1 MKRSFMNYVQES
13 NTKIGGFPDTTV
25 VETIKKKPKISVTPK
40 ATEVTPTQITED
52 IRQPEPEIQLDIV
65 IDEPTNPFTE
75 IIEPITED
83 HQSSNQMLIETFMQ
97 MKDFLVEQQNTQ
109 NTMNKMMMELVET
122 VKTQNLF
129 IQQKF
134 DQLDESAIFTAKTL
148 KETSDKLEA
157 LVIREISMPTPI
169 VNVSLSEQKK
179 IIKTVNRDA
188 NGLISQIT
196 EEIQQ
201 SVSEDK

>member
-1 MKRSFMNYVQES
+1 MNYVQES
-13 NTKIGGFPDTTV
+13 NSKIGGYPDAPV
-25 VETIKKKPKISVTPK
+25 VETLKKKPKISVVQRAIEP
-40 ATEVTPTQITED
+40 ARIQVTED
-52 IRQPEPEIQLDIV
+52 IEQYTPPAQPDIAIEEPIEIV
-65 IDEPTNPFTE
+65 TE
-75 IIEPITED
+75 SPEPITENHHSD
-83 HQSSNQMLIETFMQ
+83 NQMIMETFVQ
-97 MKDFLVEQQNTQ
+97 MKDFLIEQQNTQ
-109 NTMNKMMMELVET
+109 NVMSKMMMELVET
-122 VKTQNLF
+122 VRTQNLF

-157 LVIREISMPTPI
+157 LVIREISMPAPI

-201 SVSEDK
+201 TASEDK

>member
-1 MKRSFMNYVQES
+1 MNYVQES
-13 NTKIGGFPDTTV
+13 NTKIGGYPESNV
-25 VETIKKKPKISVTPK
+25 IETIKKKPKISVAPRVS
-40 ATEVTPTQITED
+40 EPEPVQITED
-52 IRQPEPEIQLDIV
+52 IEQFQPHVEVEQV
-65 IDEPTNPFTE
+65 EE
-75 IIEPITED
+75 IITTESTEPITENY
-83 HQSSNQMLIETFMQ
+83 QSTNEILVETFSQ
-97 MKDFLVEQQNTQ
+97 MKDFLIEQQNTQ
-109 NTMNKMMMELVET
+109 AVMSKMMLELVET

-129 IQQKF
+129 IHQKF
-134 DQLDESAIFTAKTL
+134 DQLDESAIATARTL
-148 KETSDKLEA
+148 KETTDKLEA
-157 LVIREISMPTPI
+157 LIVREIAIPAPI

>member
-25 VETIKKKPKISVTPK
+25 VETIKKKPKISVAPK

-52 IRQPEPEIQLDIV
+52 IRQPEPEIQSNIV
-65 IDEPTNPFTE
+65 IDELTNPFTE

-83 HQSSNQMLIETFMQ
+83 QQSSNQMLIETFMQ